1 MNTGTYYLYEYENSK
16 RRRNV
21 GFIKVS
27 RHYQSCIL
35 QLYARGIPI
44 GSNTSIELYA
54 FYCNDGNLYGTQIGT
69 LNTHSRNI
77 SIRLSVSETHFPQSR
92 PLMQIDGFLLKLSGS
107 DLTLFWMASAFFFEI
122 NTQRFRLGEEPVSQ
136 AESLPDA
143 SGSGTS
149 DSAASGSA
157 ISDLDASGSGTSAPA
172 ELTAAEKNPDSE
184 TYSADRTVAE
194 PNPEA
199 LPTPGAETSADTVSD
214 FDTEPE
220 YILPPNFNAHRNPA
234 PVNDMPDNA
243 EPDSAIPD
251 ADMPDTAMPDTAA
264 PDSSTDQADME
275 QSKVRK
281 ISRTDLSLLP
291 RRFWHLA
298 NNSFLL
304 HGYQNYNHLILIEE
318 DGRNW
323 LGVPGVYDL
332 REARAADLFGFP
344 KFSRS
349 FAPLLDLAEEERN
362 DRADFGYWCR
372 CVGPCER

>member
-35 QLYARGIPI
+35 QIYARGIPI
-44 GSNTSIELYA
+44 GNNASIELYA
-54 FYCNDGNLYGTQIGT
+54 FYCDDGNVYGAQIGT
-69 LNTHSRNI
+69 LNSHGRNI
-77 SIRLSVSETHFPQSR
+77 SIRLSVSEIHFPQSR
-92 PLMQIDGFLLKLSGS
+92 SLMQIDGFFLKLSGS
-107 DLTLFWMASAFFFEI
+107 DLDLFWMGSAFFFEI
-122 NTQRFRLGEEPVSQ
+122 NTQRFRLGGEPVNQ
-136 AESLPDA
+136 PD
-143 SGSGTS
+143 TLMNP
-149 DSAASGSA
+149 SAA
-157 ISDLDASGSGTSAPA
+157 GTPVPA
-172 ELTAAEKNPDSE
+172 ELTAAEKLPDTETVSAAAENAKPYSE
-184 TYSADRTVAE
+184 IT
-194 PNPEA
+194 PEA
-199 LPTPGAETSADTVSD
+199 GTETKADTVSE
-214 FDTEPE
+214 FDSEPE
-220 YILPPNFNAHRNPA
+220 YILPPDFNTNRN
-234 PVNDMPDNA
+234 
-243 EPDSAIPD
+243 
-251 ADMPDTAMPDTAA
+251 TA
-264 PDSSTDQADME
+264 PDGAAADDAMTDGAAADGAMTDAAARQDNSGAHAGKN
-275 QSKVRK
+275 QSKIRK

-304 HGYQNYNHLILIEE
+304 HGYQNYNHLILVEE

-349 FAPLLDLAEEERN
+349 FAPLLDLTEEERN

-372 CVGPCER
+372 CVGPCEQ